1 MRHSS
6 PAPVYGKLDSLY
18 FQPRSNGTRTMT
30 TLATA
35 RLRLEPLADSHLDG
49 FNALNS
55 DPQVM
60 RYLTGKPETL
70 EESKTIIERVKGR
83 WAEVGYS
90 WWALVERDS
99 GELVG
104 AGALQN
110 LRREATLLPDLDC
123 PLEIGWRLRR
133 DRWGRGYAIEAAT
146 AIVDFA
152 FDRFRPD
159 ELLAV
164 CHPDN
169 VASSGVMKRL
179 GMTDQGLQRWYGK
192 ELTTYRISAAEWRAD
207 AAQRHAKNGG

>member
-1 MRHSS
+1 MRRRLSERLR
-6 PAPVYGKLDSLY
+6 GNLDSLY
-18 FQPRSNGTRTMT
+18 FLPRSNGTRTMT
-30 TLATA
+30 ILTTT
-35 RLRLEPLADSHLDG
+35 RLRLEPLAGPHLDG
-49 FNALNS
+49 FNAMNS
-55 DPQVM
+55 DPEVM

-70 EESKTIIERVKGR
+70 EESTAIIERVKGR

-90 WWALVERDS
+90 WWALVERDG

-164 CHPDN
+164 CDPAN
-169 VASSGVMKRL
+169 AASSGVMKRL

-192 ELTTYRISAAEWRAD
+192 ELTTYRLAAATWRASAASRRA
-207 AAQRHAKNGG
+207 G